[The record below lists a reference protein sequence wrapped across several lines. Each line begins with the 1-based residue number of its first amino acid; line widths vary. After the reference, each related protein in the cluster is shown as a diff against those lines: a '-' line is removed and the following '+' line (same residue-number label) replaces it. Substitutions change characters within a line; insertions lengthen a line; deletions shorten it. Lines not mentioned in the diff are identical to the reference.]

1 MAGLEAGRRGAM
13 GRVSVE
19 ERLDQ
24 AMHVFWERGY
34 WDTSI
39 DQLIDRTGLHRAEV
53 YGKFGSKRGLFE
65 ATLRRYREKIIAVF
79 LEPLGRPDAALADI
93 ARFFAG
99 IHEGAVEPER
109 RLGCLMINTAS
120 EVSPHVRS
128 VARIVSKYL
137 DELAALLRRACVN
150 ARKRRELRS
159 NTDVDQVADYLVGSV
174 VGLWVLARSPAPD
187 TVLRHYVEGVLAS
200 LDGWDP
206 KRGDVRLGDRAPGK
220 ARGAQK

>member
-1 MAGLEAGRRGAM
+1 MTGLEGGRRGAM
-13 GRVSVE
+13 GRVSAE

-39 DQLIDRTGLHRAEV
+39 DQLIDRTGLHRAAV

-65 ATLRRYREKIIAVF
+65 ATLRRYREKVIAVF
-79 LEPLGRPDAALADI
+79 LEPLGRSDAALADI
-93 ARFFAG
+93 ARFFLG
-99 IHEGAVEPER
+99 IHDGAVEPER
-109 RLGCLMINTAS
+109 RLGCLMVNTAS

-128 VARIVSKYL
+128 VARIVSSYL
-137 DELAALLRRACVN
+137 DELGALLRRACVN
-150 ARKRRELRS
+150 ARKRGELRS

-174 VGLWVLARSPAPD
+174 LGLWVLARSPTSD

-220 ARGAQK
+220 ARGAHK